1 MNDAHEEHE
10 EHEDN
15 EYYAMDE
22 LDEIKNIII
31 TKNEALFLSDSL
43 TLLMEHTTDQGRIHV
58 PARQLM
64 PSAGVPA
71 PIELIEK
78 VGLAV
83 LVSCDT
89 KNETAQAKL
98 SVSIADLFL
107 LRECC
112 QSFMKIN
119 NELVGYNLLRKIY
132 SAMLESDIKERSF
145 IEDLTAGIDM
155 SLYKEERIREQKENN
170 GK

>member
-1 MNDAHEEHE
+1 MNDAHEE
-10 EHEDN
+10 N

-22 LDEIKNIII
+22 LDEIKSLVI
-31 TKNEALFLSDSL
+31 TKNESLFLSDSL
-43 TLLMEHTTDQGRIHV
+43 TLLMEHTQDHGRIHV

-78 VGLAV
+78 VGFAV
-83 LVSCDT
+83 LASCDP

-98 SVSIADLFL
+98 VVSVADLFL

-119 NELVGYNLLRKIY
+119 DEMVGYNLLRKIY
-132 SAMLESDIKERSF
+132 SAMLESDVEERSF

-155 SLYKEERIREQKENN
+155 NLYKEERTTEQKENN

>member
-1 MNDAHEEHE
+1 MNDAHEE
-10 EHEDN
+10 N

-22 LDEIKNIII
+22 LDEIKSLVI
-31 TKNEALFLSDSL
+31 TKNESLFLSDSL
-43 TLLMEHTTDQGRIHV
+43 TLLMEHTQDQGRIHV

-83 LVSCDT
+83 LVSCDP
-89 KNETAQAKL
+89 KNETAQSKL
-98 SVSIADLFL
+98 IVSVADLFL

-119 NELVGYNLLRKIY
+119 NEMVGYNLLRKIY
-132 SAMLESDIKERSF
+132 SAMLEADVKERSF

-155 SLYKEERIREQKENN
+155 NLYKEERTTEQKENN